1 MQCNMYGRTSF
12 LVQKR
17 VRSLGLMK
25 SEGSASSYT
34 LAGGAGSGVVT
45 VWARAPRYFAVVC
58 GEISISDTISGRM
71 IAEFVAAISTSAGD
85 HWKCP
90 ETWYSVPGVNRPH
103 NGP

>member
-34 LAGGAGSGVVT
+34 LAGGADRGVGT
-45 VWARAPRYFAVVC
+45 VCARAPRYPLCIRVPPTLALVMRSLPEGVKR
-58 GEISISDTISGRM
+58 SIELHDRANLARVLVALVNYQSSGL
-71 IAEFVAAISTSAGD
+71 AG
-85 HWKCP
+85 K
-90 ETWYSVPGVNRPH
+90 EL
-103 NGP
+103 